1 MPVAER
7 APRRKV
13 VAMKALQYVE
23 VGKPPVVVEVPTPE
37 PGPGQ
42 VRLKVTAAGACH
54 SDSFV
59 MGLTEEQYAQFGYP
73 LPMTLGHEGV
83 GIVDKVGDGVTSVAV
98 GDSVAVY
105 GPWGCGNCY
114 QCAQGKENYCERAAE
129 LGITPPGLG
138 HDGSMAEYMIIDDPR
153 HLVPLGDLD
162 PVKNV
167 ALTDAG
173 LTPYHAI
180 KMSLPKLVAGST
192 AVVIGTGGLGHV
204 AIQILRALTPATVI
218 ALDVNDEK
226 LALAKDVGA
235 HYAFLSNA
243 EAPAAIEKALGRKTV
258 TAIFDF
264 VSIQATIDLGGALS
278 GVETDQVIVGVGAAK
293 ADVGMMAK
301 PYDSTIR
308 SPYWGARGELMEVL
322 NLARTGH
329 VHVETEVFSLDD
341 APVAYDKLH
350 EGTLRG
356 RAVIVP

>member
-1 MPVAER
+1 
-7 APRRKV
+7 
-13 VAMKALQYVE
+13 MKALQYVKVGAPPE
-23 VGKPPVVVEVPTPE
+23 VREVPTPE

-59 MGLTEEQYAQFGYP
+59 MGLDEENYVRGFGYP
-73 LPMTLGHEGV
+73 LPMTLGHEGA
-83 GIVDKVGDGVTSVAV
+83 GIVDKLGAGVTSVAV

-114 QCAQGKENYCERAAE
+114 QCAQGKENYCERAGE

-153 HLVPLGDLD
+153 FLVPLGDLD
-162 PVKNV
+162 PVENV

-180 KMSLPKLVAGST
+180 KGSFGKLGPGSV
-192 AVVIGTGGLGHV
+192 AVVIGAGGLGHV
-204 AIQILRALTPATVI
+204 AIQLLRALTPAIVV
-218 ALDVNDEK
+218 AVDVNDDK

-235 HYAFLSNA
+235 HHAFLSNS
-243 EAPAAIEKALGRKTV
+243 EAPAAVAQETGRATV
-258 TAIFDF
+258 NAVFDF
-264 VSIQATIDLGGALS
+264 VAAQATIDLGAALS

-293 ADVGMMAK
+293 ADVGMLAR
-301 PYDSTIR
+301 PYDATVR
-308 SPYWGARGELMEVL
+308 APYWGSRAELMEVL
-322 NLARTGH
+322 NLARAGL
-329 VHVETEVFSLDD
+329 VHVETERFTLDE
-341 APVAYDKLH
+341 ATEAYRRLH
-350 EGTLRG
+350 DGTLRG

>member
-1 MPVAER
+1 MVS
-7 APRRKV
+7 
-13 VAMKALQYVE
+13 AMKALQYVKVGAPPE
-23 VGKPPVVVEVPTPE
+23 VREVPTPE

-73 LPMTLGHEGV
+73 LPMTLGHEGA
-83 GIVDKVGDGVTSVAV
+83 GIVDKVGEGVTSVSV
-98 GDSVAVY
+98 GDAVAVY
-105 GPWGCGNCY
+105 GPWGCGTCY

-138 HDGSMAEYMIIDDPR
+138 HDGSMAEYMIVDDPR
-153 HLVPLGDLD
+153 FLVPLGDLD
-162 PVKNV
+162 PVENV

-180 KMSLPKLVAGST
+180 KGSLAKLGPGSA

-218 ALDVNDEK
+218 ALDVNDTK

-235 HYAFLSNA
+235 HHAFLSNGD
-243 EAPAAIEKALGRKTV
+243 APAAIEQAIRRKTV
-258 TAIFDF
+258 NAVFDF
-264 VSIQATIDLGGALS
+264 VAIQPTIDLGAALS

-293 ADVGMMAK
+293 ADVGMLAK

-308 SPYWGARGELMEVL
+308 SPYWGSRPELMEVL
-322 NLARTGH
+322 NLARAGL
-329 VHVETEVFSLDD
+329 VHVETERFSLDD
-341 APVAYDKLH
+341 APEAYHRLH

-356 RAVIVP
+356 RAVITP